1 MTTRLVSLLLA
12 LALTGPVWARP
23 PAPGEWPPTPVGRGG
38 TLPTPYTLFFLPNT
52 LADPSDLGT
61 HAWRDHSQETL
72 GIVYSCRMGFLDLVH
87 IRNAADW
94 TLHLYVLFL
103 RALQDGT
110 PTLDFDG
117 GERGVHF
124 QVRFPAPLSA
134 EERATLAPTLALQLA
149 RRHADWVLAWH
160 EVLTWYGYSTLW
172 GVSEH
177 ASAFSVDDL
186 PSHRVGLTLAERALA
201 DPDHELL
208 PALTAQ
214 LAPLLAELQVQP
226 RAVTTEAMERVKGLW
241 WNPRSGWPAN
251 GFISRRYLGMEDAGQ
266 LSLAP
271 WRVPGLPACEGGP
284 AAQLPVDRLDQWAD
298 GRFAHWA
305 TTVLTPGMDSVLR
318 DSFGPEA
325 PQTRAGTLQLPDDL
339 PAVVAELRRRMRDE
353 LGPRADQPD

>member
-1 MTTRLVSLLLA
+1 MTTRLLSLLLA
-12 LALTGPVWARP
+12 LALAGPVSARA
-23 PAPGEWPPTPVGRGG
+23 PAPGELPPTPVGRGG

-61 HAWRDHSQETL
+61 HTWRDHSQETL

-103 RALQDGT
+103 QALQEGA

-124 QVRFPAPLSA
+124 QVHFPTPLPA
-134 EERATLAPTLALQLA
+134 EDRTTLAPTLALQLA

-160 EVLTWYGYSTLW
+160 EVLTWYGYSTMW
-172 GVSEH
+172 GISERP
-177 ASAFSVDDL
+177 SAFSVDDL
-186 PSHRVGLTLAERALA
+186 PSHRVGLALAERALA
-201 DPDHELL
+201 DPDHDLL

-214 LAPLLAELQVQP
+214 LGPLLTELQVQP
-226 RAVTTEAMERVKGLW
+226 RTVTTEAMERVKGLW
-241 WNPRSGWPAN
+241 WDPSSGWPLNA
-251 GFISRRYLGMEDAGQ
+251 FISRRYLAMGEDGQ
-266 LSLAP
+266 PLAP
-271 WRVPGLPACEGGP
+271 WQVPGLAACRDSPPAL
-284 AAQLPVDRLDQWAD
+284 LPVDRLDSWAD
-298 GRFAHWA
+298 GRFARWT
-305 TTVLTPGMDSVLR
+305 TTVLSPGMDSVLR

-325 PQTRAGTLQLPDDL
+325 PQTRAGTMRLPDDL
-339 PAVVAELRRRMRDE
+339 PAVMAEIRRRVRDE